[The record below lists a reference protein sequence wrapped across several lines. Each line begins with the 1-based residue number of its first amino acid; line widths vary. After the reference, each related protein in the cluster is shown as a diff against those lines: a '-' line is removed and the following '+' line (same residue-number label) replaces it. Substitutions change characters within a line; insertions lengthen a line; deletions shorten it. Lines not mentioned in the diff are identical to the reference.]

1 MGIGDWV
8 LGIGDWVLG
17 IGSKDTSKDS
27 NRQNDSR
34 RGNNNKDD
42 KDKNRNNPDS
52 SKENIKS
59 QIYIRKNGINSNK
72 NNETQGRRGNERNTN
87 SNVQNTPFKSNPF
100 LSENR
105 QNNPFQNNET
115 RPGQRGVRPTPKT
128 SQSSLNDRSGRREN
142 YPNQNINKERPS
154 NNGQNPYQRNREP
167 ENKQIVS
174 NRRQPNQMV
183 TNTLD
188 ANRPNNRNNPNVST
202 DKDKPSGQ
210 RITKI
215 TEVRTSTNT
224 PNQGGRRPNPR
235 DSNRSINQNNPNVSK
250 DKDRVLT
257 QRITKITEVKS
268 TVRLCQEYKEE

>member
-1 MGIGDWV
+1 
-8 LGIGDWVLG
+8 
-17 IGSKDTSKDS
+17 
-27 NRQNDSR
+27 
-34 RGNNNKDD
+34 
-42 KDKNRNNPDS
+42 
-52 SKENIKS
+52 
-59 QIYIRKNGINSNK
+59 
-72 NNETQGRRGNERNTN
+72 
-87 SNVQNTPFKSNPF
+87 
-100 LSENR
+100 
-105 QNNPFQNNET
+105 
-115 RPGQRGVRPTPKT
+115 
-128 SQSSLNDRSGRREN
+128 
-142 YPNQNINKERPS
+142 
-154 NNGQNPYQRNREP
+154 
-167 ENKQIVS
+167 
-174 NRRQPNQMV
+174 MV